1 MRWSNDVN
9 QGGTMLEVCSVIG
22 GALIVFVSLTLWASG
37 GQFKSENDH

>member
-1 MRWSNDVN
+1 MTWSNDVN
-9 QGGTMLEVCSVIG
+9 QGGTMLEVVCVIG

>member
-1 MRWSNDVN
+1 MIP
-9 QGGTMLEVCSVIG
+9 GGTMLEVVCVIG